1 MFLLEEDLADVITL
15 KCLLRD
21 LLIMRDEVL
30 ILIVAKILHIF
41 QDDSVG
47 LVVNPRE
54 KALEAL
60 SALQLDVY
68 FVGKKIFYSRYAHL
82 IKYTCKKSILLHQV
96 SQHLH
101 LLLAV

>member
-1 MFLLEEDLADVITL
+1 MLLLEEDLADVITL
-15 KCLLRD
+15 EGLFRD

-30 ILIVAKILHIF
+30 ILIVAKILHIL

-60 SALQLDVY
+60 STLQLDVY
-68 FVGKKIFYSRYAHL
+68 FVGKEIFYSRYAHNL
-82 IKYTCKKSILLHQV
+82 
-96 SQHLH
+96 
-101 LLLAV
+101 